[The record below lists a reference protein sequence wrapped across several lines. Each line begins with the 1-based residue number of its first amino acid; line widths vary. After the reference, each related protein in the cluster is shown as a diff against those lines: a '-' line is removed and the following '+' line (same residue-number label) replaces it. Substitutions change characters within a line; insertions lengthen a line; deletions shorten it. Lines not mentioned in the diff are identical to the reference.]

1 MVQDCIYLSN
11 LDAASTS
18 EHKPI
23 ISSRVKS
30 DGDRA
35 VKIVQY
41 PVFDRGTHKPQL
53 KLHYGDHKTTICPQP
68 YKQADR
74 NYYEMK
80 ASRHGVALIIN
91 NLDSM
96 WFPELQRTQE
106 YNLIQTFYFLGYRPI
121 VCNNLTSD
129 EVRNIIGNLDA
140 FLTNSND
147 IAAAKVENDSFVCC
161 IMYRGHMDYIF
172 CSDSLISLLDVVMLT
187 GKSKILRGKPK
198 IFFNCR
204 YEFGM
209 PWPDESSSSMLRIL
223 CGVDIC
229 VCSTMEAISYVY
241 NYQQFITQLCEI
253 LCEYGTC
260 DTFSSL
266 CGRLNLYERKDRK
279 SHREQPCYIHSTL
292 KNEVHFFFE

>member
-53 KLHYGDHKTTICPQP
+53 KLYHKTTICPQP

-96 WFPELQRTQE
+96 WFPERTQTERDE

-121 VCNNLTSD
+121 VCNDLTSD
-129 EVRNIIGNLDA
+129 EIRNIIGNLDA

-161 IMYRGHMDYIF
+161 VMSYDH
-172 CSDSLISLLDVVMLT
+172 SDRMWISLRDIGRLT
-187 GKSKILRGKPK
+187 GESKILCGKPK
-198 IFFNCR
+198 IFFAYHVAPYIIGSR
-204 YEFGM
+204 
-209 PWPDESSSSMLRIL
+209 LRIPHA
-223 CGVDIC
+223 VDTY
-229 VCSTMEAISYVY
+229 VCSAVVSMGTALRDVY
-241 NYQQFITQLCEI
+241 SSQWFITQLCEI

-279 SHREQPCYIHSTL
+279 SHREQPYYIHSTL